1 MKLYKKMPIKDYIL
15 YGAIILMGIVADQ
28 VSKLIILAQGWAIGH
43 EVPIIDGLLTFT
55 LHKNRGAG
63 WGMLADNRWVFM
75 VLSTVAII
83 GFSLYIF
90 LGHSDSRLIGISMA
104 LVTSGGIG
112 NMIDRIFLGEVTDFI
127 KFPFLYYPKISGGE
141 LYWLDFP
148 IFNIADCFVTVGA
161 FAMIFAL
168 IASLVKEIKR
178 SRREKREGGEKK

>member
-1 MKLYKKMPIKDYIL
+1 MPIKDYIL
-15 YGAIILMGIVADQ
+15 YGAIILIGIIADQ

-75 VLSTVAII
+75 VLSTAAII
-83 GFSLYIF
+83 AFSLYIF
-90 LGHSDSRLIGISMA
+90 LGHADNKFMGISMT
-104 LVTSGGIG
+104 LITSGGIG

-127 KFPFLYYPKISGGE
+127 RFPFLYYPKFSGGIKWAE
-141 LYWLDFP
+141 FP

-168 IASLVKEIKR
+168 IAALVKEIKKE
-178 SRREKREGGEKK
+178 RRAKRGGEGK